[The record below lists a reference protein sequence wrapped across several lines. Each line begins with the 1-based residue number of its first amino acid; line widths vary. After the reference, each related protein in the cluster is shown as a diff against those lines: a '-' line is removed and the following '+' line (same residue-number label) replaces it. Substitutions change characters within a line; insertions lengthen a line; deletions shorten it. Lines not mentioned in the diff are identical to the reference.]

1 MPICRAPSISHDC
14 KRIVKPYNAPVTNDP
29 SWRKSGG
36 TAVYREPSH
45 DHFGWWVIAAL
56 LLSVL
61 LHVVAFFA
69 LDQVKIVLGFP
80 SSQELVTGPVDTKPV
95 EISPPD
101 IEELPPQDELVM
113 PPKDL
118 APLLDEV
125 DILDKLPKDQDID
138 MVADLDRAVFD
149 VKIQN
154 PVQSGNPEGATE
166 ISAKGF
172 MVDSDLKDFGR
183 AETSLTAAADGQI
196 VIDPGALKSDEF
208 DSTKLVDD
216 LLKKGG
222 GGKVEKGS
230 LEGAIDDV
238 LGLPANVLVGKTTTL
253 PGDLLFEYNSA
264 ELRESARVGLM
275 KLGTL
280 IDSNPGLVC
289 WIDGYTDL
297 FGGDEFN
304 YSLSERRAES
314 VKKYLTA
321 SLGIEPKRIFPRGLG
336 KQQPKVPSGSIDQQ
350 APNRR
355 VEIKMRKTPPPVV
368 ERIVSAPPPKAEPVA
383 AAEPPAPP
391 KAVLVKPLRALPVV
405 EDPPAPVVPPRA
417 RPVEETPPP
426 PVAVPRAEAVEE

>member
-1 MPICRAPSISHDC
+1 M
-14 KRIVKPYNAPVTNDP
+14 RIVKPYNAPVANED

-36 TAVYREPSH
+36 TAVYREPGH

-56 LLSVL
+56 LLSLL

-80 SSQELVTGPVDTKPV
+80 TSQELVTGPIDTKPV
-95 EISPPD
+95 EISAPD
-101 IEELPPQDELVM
+101 IEELPPRDEVVM

-138 MVADLDRAVFD
+138 MVADIDRAVFD
-149 VKIQN
+149 LKIQN
-154 PVQSGNPEGATE
+154 PVQSGDPEGATE

-172 MVDSDLKDFGR
+172 IVDSDLKDFGR
-183 AETSLTAAADGQI
+183 TETSLNAAADGQI

-208 DSTKLVDD
+208 DSSKLVDD

-222 GGKVEKGS
+222 RGKVEKGS
-230 LEGAIDDV
+230 LEGAIDDL

-264 ELRESARVGLM
+264 DLRESARVGLM

-280 IDSNPGLVC
+280 IDTNPGLVC
-289 WIDGYTDL
+289 WIDGYSDL
-297 FGGDEFN
+297 FGGDDFN

-314 VKKYLTA
+314 VKKYLTT
-321 SLGIEPKRIFPRGLG
+321 SLGIEAKRIFPRGFG
-336 KQQPKVPSGSIDQQ
+336 KQQPKVPSGSIDEQ

-355 VEIKMRKTPPPVV
+355 VEIKMRKTPPPAV
-368 ERIVSAPPPKAEPVA
+368 ERIASAPPPRAEPVVA
-383 AAEPPAPP
+383 PEPPVPP
-391 KAVLVKPLRALPVV
+391 KAVVVKPLKALPVV
-405 EDPPAPVVPPRA
+405 EDPPAPVPPRA
-417 RPVEETPPP
+417 SPVEETPPP